1 MSPIANGV
9 SPARALAVTAALC
22 LAGGAVGAGLGVCLL
37 AILSLVVDGPG
48 GFPYVVQ
55 AYALAAAVGGVLGG
69 VLVPVS
75 AWTLLRRVPFG
86 LVFAGASA
94 GTAAG
99 GTLGLLLSGHDPLDA
114 VAGAVGGYL
123 LSAVYLYRRSRR
135 AAPRARQCS
144 SAPPFVERRP
154 RRPAR

>member
-1 MSPIANGV
+1 MPPIVAKRV
-9 SPARALAVTAALC
+9 SPARAVGVTAALC
-22 LAGGAVGAGLGVCLL
+22 LAGGAAGAMLGVGLL
-37 AILSLVVDGPG
+37 AILSLVVDGRG

-69 VLVPVS
+69 VLVPAS

-99 GTLGLLLSGHDPLDA
+99 GTLGLLLSGLNPLMA

-123 LSAVYLYRRSRR
+123 VSAAGLYRYASERMTRDPLLDER
-135 AAPRARQCS
+135 AGLRKL
-144 SAPPFVERRP
+144 
-154 RRPAR
+154 

>member
-1 MSPIANGV
+1 MSAQRV
-9 SPARALAVTAALC
+9 SPARALGVTAALC
-22 LAGGAVGAGLGVCLL
+22 VTGGLAGAVLGVCLL
-37 AILSLVVDGPG
+37 AILSLAVDGRG

-69 VLVPVS
+69 VLVPLS

-99 GTLGLLLSGHDPLDA
+99 GTLGLLLSGLDPLMA

-123 LSAVYLYRRSRR
+123 LSAAYLYRRSRR
-135 AAPRARQCS
+135 AAS
-144 SAPPFVERRP
+144 L
-154 RRPAR
+154 PAADPDGRFPGTDG

>member
-1 MSPIANGV
+1 MVANRV
-9 SPARALAVTAALC
+9 SSARALVVTAALC
-22 LAGGAVGAGLGVCLL
+22 LAGGVAGAGLGVCLL

-55 AYALAAAVGGVLGG
+55 AYAVAGAVGGVLGG

-75 AWTLLRRVPFG
+75 AWTLLRRVPLG

-99 GTLGLLLSGHDPLDA
+99 GTLGLLLSGLDPLVA

-123 LSAVYLYRRSRR
+123 LSAAILYGRSRR
-135 AAPRARQCS
+135 AQSPPATAHAPELPGSRG
-144 SAPPFVERRP
+144 
-154 RRPAR
+154 

>member
-1 MSPIANGV
+1 MSPDVAKRV
-9 SPARALAVTAALC
+9 SPARAVGVTAALC
-22 LAGGAVGAGLGVCLL
+22 VSGGAVGAGLGVGLL
-37 AILSLVVDGPG
+37 ATLSLLVDGPG

-86 LVFAGASA
+86 LVFAGASL

-99 GTLGLLLSGHDPLDA
+99 GTLGLLLSGLDPFMAVGGA
-114 VAGAVGGYL
+114 VAGYL
-123 LSAVYLYRRSRR
+123 LSAGYLYRRSRR
-135 AAPRARQCS
+135 AQS
-144 SAPPFVERRP
+144 L
-154 RRPAR
+154 PARGNAPKLPG

>member
-1 MSPIANGV
+1 MSPDVAKRV
-9 SPARALAVTAALC
+9 SPTRALGVTAALC
-22 LAGGAVGAGLGVCLL
+22 LAGGVVGALLGVGLL
-37 AILSLVVDGPG
+37 AILSLVVDGRG
-48 GFPYVVQ
+48 GFPYIVE

-99 GTLGLLLSGHDPLDA
+99 GTLGLLLSGLDPLMA
-114 VAGAVGGYL
+114 VAGAVSGYL
-123 LSAVYLYRRSRR
+123 VSAAYLYRRSRSVQTSVTQR
-135 AAPRARQCS
+135 AQR
-144 SAPPFVERRP
+144 
-154 RRPAR
+154 